1 MYSKNQTTLVCDT
14 EVTCL
19 FLVNSCCD
27 FIPQEIIA
35 GYKKI
40 PVANIGDARGRFGCM
55 SWMIK
60 PMNPDMRI
68 CGPALTVQTYRAD
81 NLAIHVA
88 LKMARPGDVLV
99 IDAGGIYDTGLWGG
113 LMNQMARQKKL
124 GGIIL
129 DGGVRDSQELAASDF
144 PVFARAV
151 SPQGGFK
158 ASPGSVNVAISCG
171 DVPVLP
177 GDLVVGDADGIV
189 VVPSGKTKEILE
201 KSLAVVEKE
210 KELRER
216 MVKGETLYSL
226 LKLDGVPE
234 SLGMTTIQ
242 HRE

>member
-1 MYSKNQTTLVCDT
+1 MFV
-14 EVTCL
+14 
-19 FLVNSCCD
+19 VNPCCD
-27 FIPQEIIA
+27 VIPKEIIES
-35 GYKKI
+35 YRNI

-60 PMNPDMRI
+60 PMNPDMRL

-88 LKMARPGDVLV
+88 LEMARPGDVLV

-124 GGIIL
+124 GGVIL
-129 DGGVRDSQELAASDF
+129 DGGVRDCQELAASPL
-144 PVFARAV
+144 PVFARSV

-158 ASPGSVNVAISCG
+158 ASPGSVNVPVSCG
-171 DVPVLP
+171 NVPVLP

-189 VVPSGKTKEILE
+189 VIPSGKAEEILE
-201 KSLAVVEKE
+201 KSRAVVNKE
-210 KELRER
+210 REIRER
-216 MVKGETLYSL
+216 IEKGETLYNL

-234 SLGMTTIQ
+234 SVGMKK
-242 HRE
+242 

>member
-1 MYSKNQTTLVCDT
+1 M
-14 EVTCL
+14 
-19 FLVNSCCD
+19 FLVNPCCD
-27 FIPQEIIA
+27 VIPKEIIE
-35 GYKKI
+35 GYRNI

-60 PMNPDMRI
+60 PMNPDMRL

-88 LKMARPGDVLV
+88 LEMARPGDVLV

-113 LMNQMARQKKL
+113 LMNQMARQKQL

-129 DGGVRDSQELAASDF
+129 DGGVRDCQELAASPL

-158 ASPGSVNVAISCG
+158 ASPGSVNVPVSCG
-171 DVPVLP
+171 NVPVLP

-189 VVPSGKTKEILE
+189 VIPSGKAEEILE
-201 KSLAVVEKE
+201 KSRAVVKKE
-210 KELRER
+210 KEIRER
-216 MVKGETLYSL
+216 IEKGETLYSL

-234 SLGMTTIQ
+234 SVGMKK
-242 HRE
+242 